1 MGFIIFKIFLFN
13 VDTSVM
19 KETQRTLVILFTH
32 SHGHYFTKDLQF
44 CLLFKAIRLYMWNRG
59 PTKCVPKKR
68 EKEVEKIVFHFVSF
82 RAILRF
88 VFCPERVLTHVG

>member
-1 MGFIIFKIFLFN
+1 
-13 VDTSVM
+13 
-19 KETQRTLVILFTH
+19 
-32 SHGHYFTKDLQF
+32 
-44 CLLFKAIRLYMWNRG
+44 MWNRG